1 MFGMTGFKCK
11 RNFANWDKLG
21 KTYRVLSFVGGT
33 VGLLQRSVS
42 HFLFKS
48 IANET
53 DRFCR
58 VRTIWKSKHPKMESK
73 KSNNSAQINRNPAK
87 DQCLAPLKKAIQ
99 CFCVRRASQKQ
110 KHLLLISTI
119 VVVLK
124 GKKKP
129 QNIRLPGPAV
139 QNQLYWVFVVFHI
152 FDCLHLAHPL
162 AVEAHLQVINPDPP
176 STLQKILLFWHTESM
191 FV

>member
-1 MFGMTGFKCK
+1 MFGMTGFKRK

-21 KTYRVLSFVGGT
+21 KTYWIGWVLSFVGGT

-87 DQCLAPLKKAIQ
+87 DQCLAPLKKAIR
-99 CFCVRRASQKQ
+99 CFCVRSASQQQ
-110 KHLLLISTI
+110 KHLLLISTT
-119 VVVLK
+119 VAVLK
-124 GKKKP
+124 GKKTKNP
-129 QNIRLPGPAV
+129 KDSVARAGSAEPAV
-139 QNQLYWVFVVFHI
+139 LGLCCFSYFWLSAPGTPI
-152 FDCLHLAHPL
+152 GSG
-162 AVEAHLQVINPDPP
+162 
-176 STLQKILLFWHTESM
+176 STSASD
-191 FV
+191 

>member
-1 MFGMTGFKCK
+1 MFGMTGFKRK

-21 KTYRVLSFVGGT
+21 KTYWIGWVLSFVGGT

-87 DQCLAPLKKAIQ
+87 DQCLAPLKKAIR
-99 CFCVRRASQKQ
+99 CFCVRSASQQQ
-110 KHLLLISTI
+110 KHLLLISTT
-119 VVVLK
+119 VAVLK
-124 GKKKP
+124 GKKTKKP
-129 QNIRLPGPAV
+129 KRFGCQGRQCRTSCTG
-139 QNQLYWVFVVFHI
+139 
-152 FDCLHLAHPL
+152 
-162 AVEAHLQVINPDPP
+162 
-176 STLQKILLFWHTESM
+176 SLLFFIFLTVCTWHTHWQWKHICKWLTQILHPRCKKFS
-191 FV
+191 FSDT